1 MRRLYQSGAGAAIAT
16 ACEIDFAS
24 KVSSTAIFGEAA
36 IQDKVVVITGATSG
50 IGRIAAEKLAGQ
62 GARIVMIARDRGR
75 AEETLARLREVGPGA
90 DHRVHY
96 ADLSLIADVKKVGA
110 EIAAVEPRVDAL
122 LNNAGSMF
130 GRRLITP
137 EGHERTF
144 VLNHMS
150 YFVLTHCLRENVVA
164 AAPARIV
171 NTASAAHLRATLDF
185 ADLQTRN
192 RYVPTLAY
200 GRSKLANILF
210 TRELGRRLAGTGVT
224 ANCLHP
230 GFVATNFGQRDAGL
244 FGWGLRLAMLFAARP
259 PEPGADTI
267 VHLAGSPAVE
277 GVSGRYFYNSREI
290 TPSAAA
296 QDDAVAARLWR
307 ESEKIA
313 GFG

>member
-1 MRRLYQSGAGAAIAT
+1 LRVRCHLRVFREGPIR
-16 ACEIDFAS
+16 
-24 KVSSTAIFGEAA
+24 
-36 IQDKVVVITGATSG
+36 DKVVVITGATSG

-62 GARIVMIARDRGR
+62 GARIVMVARDRAR
-75 AEETLARLREVGPGA
+75 AEETLTRLREVGPGA

-110 EIAAVEPRVDAL
+110 EIAAGEPRIDVL

-130 GRRLITP
+130 GRRLLTA
-137 EGHERTF
+137 EGVERTF
-144 VLNHMS
+144 ALNHMS
-150 YFVLTHCLRENVVA
+150 YFVLTLCLREKLVA

-171 NTASAAHLRATLDF
+171 NTASNAHLRATLDF
-185 ADLQTRN
+185 DDLQTKN
-192 RYVPTLAY
+192 GYVPTLAY
-200 GRSKLANILF
+200 ARSKLCNILF
-210 TRELGRRLAGTGVT
+210 TREVARRLSGNGVT
-224 ANCLHP
+224 ASCLHP

-244 FGWGLRLAMLFAARP
+244 FGWGVRLAMLFAAR

-267 VHLAGSPAVE
+267 VHLANSPEVA
-277 GVSGRYFYNSREI
+277 GVSGRYFYNSRET

-313 GFG
+313 GFA